1 VKVLFV
7 ELGMGV
13 DLHGQDLTVAAVR
26 ACRNAIERNS
36 LPGWRMLCPNGDRS
50 YMRVRVTLGVPDVP
64 GALPLDV
71 EQVKAVFPY
80 GTVEVRV
87 LPGGLIAD
95 SGVLLADKGDRT
107 QEIIMVCAAVEAGV
121 DEAQTV

>member
-1 VKVLFV
+1 VKVVFV

-36 LPGWRMLCPNGDRS
+36 LPGWRMLCPNGDKS
-50 YMRVRVTLGVPDVP
+50 GMLVRVTLGVPEVP
-64 GALPLDV
+64 TAGPLDV

-80 GTVEVRV
+80 GRVEVSV
-87 LPGGLIAD
+87 VPGGLVAD
-95 SGVLLADKGDRT
+95 SGVFLSDKGDRT

-121 DEAQTV
+121 EEA

>member
-1 VKVLFV
+1 MKVVFV

-36 LPGWRMLCPNGDRS
+36 LPGWRMLCPNGDKGA
-50 YMRVRVTLGVPDVP
+50 MRVRVTLGVPEIP
-64 GALPLDV
+64 GAAALDL
-71 EQVKAVFPY
+71 ERVKAVFPY
-80 GTVEVRV
+80 GEVEIRVRA
-87 LPGGLIAD
+87 GGLVAD
-95 SGVLLADKGDRT
+95 NGVLLPDKGDRT

-121 DEAQTV
+121 AEA

>member
-1 VKVLFV
+1 MKVVFV

-36 LPGWRMLCPNGDRS
+36 LPGWRMLCPNGDKGH
-50 YMRVRVTLGVPDVP
+50 MRVRVTLGVPEVA
-64 GALPLDV
+64 GAAPLDV

-87 LPGGLIAD
+87 LPGGLVAD
-95 SGVLLADKGDRT
+95 SGVFLSDKGDRT

-121 DEAQTV
+121 AEA

>member
-1 VKVLFV
+1 MKVLFV